1 MSELPLTYRALG
13 GIKDAYKKIFLAD
26 DDLREIV
33 MPTDSELYD
42 KRFSPEANWLGGRYT
57 CRNNGKTETVELT
70 GHCFDV
76 PYVRDT
82 ITDNRI
88 VICMDTYLDRT
99 HYSTTKTINVM
110 INVLAN
116 KDGCVVLTDSDRRF
130 LAKMRARGYTGNRLD
145 MAIAAIARCVT
156 EAHEIKDDNLRCTY
170 GIGGAIFSNRDGMTL
185 YQPNVYFS
193 GKQLIFSVSDF
204 YITPNTAGVR

>member
-1 MSELPLTYRALG
+1 MATNELPLAFRALG
-13 GIKDAYKKIFLAD
+13 GIKDAYKKIFLAN

-33 MPTDSELYD
+33 MPADSELYD
-42 KRFSPEANWLGGRYT
+42 KRFTPEANWLGGRYT
-57 CRNNGKTETVELT
+57 CRRNGKIETVELT

-88 VICMDTYLDRT
+88 VICMDTYLGRT
-99 HYSTTKTINVM
+99 HHATTKTINVM
-110 INVLAN
+110 INVLTN
-116 KDGCVVLTDSDRRF
+116 KDGCVVLTDKDRRF

-145 MAIAAIARCVT
+145 MAVAAIMQSVT
-156 EAHEIKDDNLRCTY
+156 VAHEVEDKDLCCTY
-170 GIGGAIFSNRDGMTL
+170 GIGGAVFSDRAGITL

-193 GKQLIFSVSDF
+193 GKQLIFSIADF
-204 YITPNTAGVR
+204 NITPNTTE